1 MRKVLVRWE
10 AQDGAVTVCADQ
22 MGEHQLLP
30 SHLVLYNVIGVG
42 DAAFPTIS
50 VDTLVIKKEEISFI
64 CEGTHQEPAQQEP
77 TQQVE
82 IETEAVDV
90 VPTVEQEVNGEQ
102 SDNGTNGS
110 DTSWGGASRKYVRRR
125 RQDSSAK

>member
-50 VDTLVIKKEEISFI
+50 VDTLVIKKEEIVSLLKALTKI
-64 CEGTHQEPAQQEP
+64 LPNKNQH
-77 TQQVE
+77 
-82 IETEAVDV
+82 
-90 VPTVEQEVNGEQ
+90 N
-102 SDNGTNGS
+102 
-110 DTSWGGASRKYVRRR
+110 R
-125 RQDSSAK
+125 